1 MPLWAPE
8 RATSRPE
15 VKRARPAL
23 RRSRRSEPDQ
33 RPAAAGP
40 EPRPGVAPRPAWAV
54 PLSER
59 SQDAQDSPAIE
70 VSNAPAPDPRDAGE
84 PDSASAAPPSWPQAG
99 AGTFHQA
106 ASLPPA
112 GPFPEAGAFPDPDA
126 FPGPDVAPEPEAFDE
141 ASPDTDS
148 GEKPELPGPDPVP
161 AAKRKPR
168 TQTRPG
174 PESAPV
180 SPAPSGRSMAAR
192 VASLFV
198 DLDAERP
205 APSVQRALNPPAR
218 PDDPSWRRE
227 VKVVAG
233 SQGPSKRDR
242 AAIDR
247 DRARM
252 PLPGPRR
259 IAVLGC
265 TSGAG
270 QSMIALMTGHTLAAL
285 RDVSVAALDLNPG
298 DASLAA
304 RIQPATSVTALL
316 AGPGP
321 DPQGRAGRGP
331 AQARDSTRA
340 RPGRGGGHGRV
351 DVIAGPPGT
360 GGIRP
365 LGADDYERLARAL
378 AERYP
383 LTMIDPAPAGLTRVL
398 SLADQLVLVT
408 PASPVGASA
417 LANTQ
422 QWLSAHGFDELA
434 DQAVTVVNGVT
445 SRSMSDVVQAESVA
459 RGRCRAIVR
468 VPWDDL
474 LTGAANSPAALHPQ
488 TRLACTAL
496 AGVLVSGL
504 AAKTPGPGARP
515 RGSAIQVR
523 GRRPG
528 EHPEQDVQGI
538 QDPAGHQVLR

>member
-1 MPLWAPE
+1 M
-8 RATSRPE
+8 
-15 VKRARPAL
+15 
-23 RRSRRSEPDQ
+23 
-33 RPAAAGP
+33 
-40 EPRPGVAPRPAWAV
+40 
-54 PLSER
+54 
-59 SQDAQDSPAIE
+59 
-70 VSNAPAPDPRDAGE
+70 
-84 PDSASAAPPSWPQAG
+84 
-99 AGTFHQA
+99 
-106 ASLPPA
+106 
-112 GPFPEAGAFPDPDA
+112 
-126 FPGPDVAPEPEAFDE
+126 
-141 ASPDTDS
+141 
-148 GEKPELPGPDPVP
+148 
-161 AAKRKPR
+161 
-168 TQTRPG
+168 
-174 PESAPV
+174 
-180 SPAPSGRSMAAR
+180 
-192 VASLFV
+192 
-198 DLDAERP
+198 
-205 APSVQRALNPPAR
+205 
-218 PDDPSWRRE
+218 
-227 VKVVAG
+227 VAG

-285 RDVSVAALDLNPG
+285 RDVPVAALDLNPG

-304 RIQPATSVTALL
+304 RVQPATSVAALL

-331 AQARDSTRA
+331 AQARDSARA
-340 RPGRGGGHGRV
+340 RPGRGGAHGRV

-360 GGIRP
+360 GGVRP

-383 LTMIDPAPAGLTRVL
+383 LTMIDPAPAGLTRTL

-408 PASPVGASA
+408 PASPVGAGA

-445 SRSMSDVVQAESVA
+445 SRSMADVAPGRIGGPGPLPGHRPGA
-459 RGRCRAIVR
+459 RGTT
-468 VPWDDL
+468 L
-474 LTGAANSPAALHPQ
+474 LTEAANSPAALHPQ

-504 AAKTPGPGARP
+504 AARTPGPGSP
-515 RGSAIQVR
+515 PPGSAIQVR
-523 GRRPG
+523 GT
-528 EHPEQDVQGI
+528 E
-538 QDPAGHQVLR
+538 AW